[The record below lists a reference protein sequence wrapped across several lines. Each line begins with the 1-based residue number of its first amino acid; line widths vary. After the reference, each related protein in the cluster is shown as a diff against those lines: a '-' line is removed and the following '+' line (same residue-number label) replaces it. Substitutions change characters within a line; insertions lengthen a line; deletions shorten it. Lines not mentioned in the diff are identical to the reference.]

1 MPIDLRI
8 KDCFNCQTEFKYA
21 KIDHFSARV
30 NDNLLVITLKKTN
43 IKTEWAP

>member
-30 NDNLLVITLKKTN
+30 KDNLLVITLKTSN
-43 IKTEWAP
+43 IKTECAP